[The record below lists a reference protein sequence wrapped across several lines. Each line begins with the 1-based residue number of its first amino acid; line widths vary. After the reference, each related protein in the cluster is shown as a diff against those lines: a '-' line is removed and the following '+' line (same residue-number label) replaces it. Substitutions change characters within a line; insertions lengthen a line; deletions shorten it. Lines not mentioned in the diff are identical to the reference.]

1 MVINQEKTI
10 SDILVDKSEVL
21 RYLGHN
27 GQDIDDDLNSQID
40 QCIEETKENIDIK
53 YVYEIYNIKNDLDS
67 NTIEFEN
74 STLKL
79 QSKDLRDRKSVV

>member
-53 YVYEIYNIKNDLDS
+53 IPEFSVILKKLKGNSGNINMRYFD
-67 NTIEFEN
+67 EY
-74 STLKL
+74 
-79 QSKDLRDRKSVV
+79 Q